1 MLYWI
6 SWVQPTNDYRP
17 LAYPP
22 HEAILGWWCS
32 GYAEDGATLCAMVTA
47 ESEDGARAAVR
58 KEWPE
63 ANDWR
68 FCDEREDATLSNRWQ
83 IADWMVPR
91 LAAVSSNAALS
102 RRGAGQQE
110 EPGKVPRS
118 A

>member
-47 ESEDGARAAVR
+47 ESETGDR
-58 KEWPE
+58 PP
-63 ANDWR
+63 
-68 FCDEREDATLSNRWQ
+68 TLRHNNGR
-83 IADWMVPR
+83 
-91 LAAVSSNAALS
+91 SNAS
-102 RRGAGQQE
+102 Y
-110 EPGKVPRS
+110 
-118 A
+118 

>member
-1 MLYWI
+1 
-6 SWVQPTNDYRP
+6 
-17 LAYPP
+17 
-22 HEAILGWWCS
+22 
-32 GYAEDGATLCAMVTA
+32 
-47 ESEDGARAAVR
+47 VR